1 MRIKNRYFILILI
14 LSIFITSFYLLY
26 HLDKRFNPKPIT
38 FNIDENKP
46 TIALTFDDGPNSSYT
61 QNILD
66 VLYEY
71 NVPATFFICGKNIEG
86 NEKLIKQMI
95 ASGHELGNHTYNH
108 LDLTTLSN
116 AEIINEFSL
125 TQEKLYEANFDYTLK
140 YVRPPYGRYDENIQN
155 LYQEQLILWQ
165 IDSGDWENI
174 NEIDIINNVVESVK
188 HGDIIVFHDDNN
200 TTSKALK
207 NIIIKLKD
215 EGYQFTTV
223 TNLLQLLHI

>member
-1 MRIKNRYFILILI
+1 
-14 LSIFITSFYLLY
+14 
-26 HLDKRFNPKPIT
+26 
-38 FNIDENKP
+38 
-46 TIALTFDDGPNSSYT
+46 
-61 QNILD
+61 
-66 VLYEY
+66 
-71 NVPATFFICGKNIEG
+71 
-86 NEKLIKQMI
+86 MI

-108 LDLTTLSN
+108 PDLTTLTN
-116 AEIINEFSL
+116 AEIINEFTL

-140 YVRPPYGRYDENIQN
+140 YIRPPYGRYDENIQN

-215 EGYQFTTV
+215 EGYQFTNV
-223 TNLLQLLHI
+223 TNLLQLLHN